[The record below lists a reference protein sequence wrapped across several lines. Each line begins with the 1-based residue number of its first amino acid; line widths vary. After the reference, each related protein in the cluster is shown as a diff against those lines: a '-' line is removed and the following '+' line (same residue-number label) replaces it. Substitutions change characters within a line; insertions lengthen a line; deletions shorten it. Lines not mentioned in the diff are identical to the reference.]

1 MKPLTASTRR
11 SGGALAAWALLLC
24 ADPAVAV
31 DWDAGQLARYGGT
44 YSAHCSDPRVAR
56 LNVTRLALTI
66 DVAKQRMSGTDIL
79 AAVSAYG
86 NSRPPPGFQIQ
97 LMSQVRGR
105 ESLIFEVFLDE
116 RGRYVKVSG
125 SPLVEAALGKPTLEA
140 RHRDCDPV
148 RAQRDGAAWLAER
161 RAATGGSAVPA
172 PAPQLPVPAPTTA
185 AKARPG
191 AHLVGL
197 PIADEAKTLA
207 AFQRAVGCEAPLAV
221 SPFHAGAVGGRPF
234 RFVGLDCAYVGGNA
248 TWAVQMLGFH
258 DGQRYTQVVE
268 FAALSVDTP
277 VRVEGGKIVY
287 EAKVQKDTDARCCPT
302 GRARVEVDPVTLA
315 VVAKPLGFQQKLPA
329 GRGKPLP

>member
-1 MKPLTASTRR
+1 MNPLTAPTLR

-44 YSAHCSDPRVAR
+44 YSAHCGDPRVAR

-66 DVAKQRMSGTDIL
+66 DMAKQRMSGTDIL

-86 NSRPPPGFQIQ
+86 NSGPPPGFQIQ

-161 RAATGGSAVPA
+161 RAATGGAAA
-172 PAPQLPVPAPTTA
+172 PA

-191 AHLVGL
+191 AQLVGL

-221 SPFHAGAVGGRPF
+221 SPFHSGEVGGRPF

-268 FAALSVDTP
+268 LAALSVDSP

-302 GRARVEVDPVTLA
+302 GRARVDVDPVTLA

-329 GRGKPLP
+329 GRGKLLP